1 MIRDFIRSISLLA
14 LVLMSAGCKSELNQG
29 NEAGVPPMSI
39 AVSSPSFKEGERIP
53 IKFTCDGMNL
63 SPQLDWSG
71 QVATVHS
78 LALIMDDPD
87 APAGTFVHW
96 VLFNLPGDLASLPE
110 GVSGTGVAGSN
121 GLRKLGYGGP
131 CPPKGSTHRYFFK
144 LYALDSTLDL
154 KEGAS
159 NAEVERAMQ
168 GHIVGQGQLSG
179 KYSR

>member
-1 MIRDFIRSISLLA
+1 MIRSFIHIISLVF
-14 LVLMSAGCKSELNQG
+14 LVLISAGCKSELNQG
-29 NEAGVPPMSI
+29 NEAGVTPMSI
-39 AVSSPSFKEGERIP
+39 PVSSPSFKEGERIP
-53 IKFTCDGMNL
+53 IKFTCDGTNL

-71 QVATVHS
+71 QPATVHS

-110 GVSGTGVAGSN
+110 GVSGTGVAGTN
-121 GLRKLGYGGP
+121 GFRKLGYGGP

-144 LYALDSTLDL
+144 LYALDFALDL

-159 NAEVERAMQ
+159 KAEVERAMQ
-168 GHIVGQGQLSG
+168 GHILGQGQLGG